1 MPHTGQIVVPGSFST
16 RQNGHFI
23 LALERSVSHT
33 LHFCVPSGFSA
44 VHIGHI
50 NLGGPDAE
58 APEAPE
64 APESPEEGPGAEGA
78 GRYTEGAG
86 RDAEGTEDV
95 ELPRVA
101 VHSLQLAALAG
112 FLV

>member
-1 MPHTGQIVVPGSFST
+1 MQT
-16 RQNGHFI
+16 GHFI

-50 NLGGPDAE
+50 NLGDPDAE
-58 APEAPE
+58 GPEAPE
-64 APESPEEGPGAEGA
+64 APEEGPGAEGA
-78 GRYTEGAG
+78 GR
-86 RDAEGTEDV
+86 DAEGAEDV

-101 VHSLQLAALAG
+101 VHNLQLAALAG